1 MENTQTLIRT
11 RDEGREHTREM
22 LIDDKVVC
30 WLGVIDFTMRI
41 GAGTARMA
49 GIAGVETRHEHRK
62 KGYMR
67 ILFADTVT
75 YMQQQGYDVT
85 MLYGIPDFYTKF
97 GYAVCLSTPSLKL
110 QTRDAELARSI
121 AQPITTAP
129 TTPADWPAIVDLF
142 NQRNAARTCSMARA
156 ADTFKG
162 FQKGSYWDV
171 RAESVAIRDS
181 HDRFAGYVVWDQNA
195 EAVHVVELE
204 VADEALYP
212 ALLAMLAQEAVKKRC
227 GDITFHLPLDHPF
240 GEFAQRYGC
249 EWSVRHFR
257 HANIKVRYIHKMSCP
272 IVKDVHRSDGR
283 GGDHAKKRVGRLGN
297 RSGTGNQTG
306 GAIVVR
312 HSRIAGL
319 RVAVN
324 VSQIIFGPDRV
335 HIPTGV
341 GEEDMIGCGIVADGF
356 QTTGVLIDEKTG
368 CGSGDSVAECGR
380 APAERFRGGR
390 GEGRKAGKVV
400 KIVAW
405 RKG

>member
-129 TTPADWPAIVDLF
+129 TTPADWPAIIDLF

-181 HDRFAGYVVWDQNA
+181 HDRIAGYVVWDQNA

-257 HANIKVRYIHKMSCP
+257 HANGM
-272 IVKDVHRSDGR
+272 GR
-283 GGDHAKKRVGRLGN
+283 IL
-297 RSGTGNQTG
+297 NQASLFDKLMPTL
-306 GAIVVR
+306 R
-312 HSRIAGL
+312 T
-319 RVAVN
+319 RVAQ
-324 VSQIIFGPDRV
+324 SPMRDHSFALILRTDLGETTLMFGAP
-335 HIPTGV
+335 
-341 GEEDMIGCGIVADGF
+341 GEQPG
-356 QTTGVLIDEKTG
+356 GVLDLSQDRLMQLVLG
-368 CGSGDSVAECGR
+368 YRSARDVLND
-380 APAERFRGGR
+380 PAVQAQSTHPNFREWLDVLFPR
-390 GEGRKAGKVV
+390 GYPHN
-400 KIVAW
+400 W
-405 RKG
+405 LPDYF